1 MTKTVTMSITIQVG
15 NVKNKKIKMSIPSD
29 QFETELKELTI
40 KVVQKTG
47 EMILSEYDRRL
58 RQEEYKE
65 GRVIRTEE
73 RTYELQNVTIK
84 YLRKTI
90 RMPDGETYKP
100 MDELLGFARYSRRS
114 QQAKEQICALA
125 TDTTYRKAAILES
138 YITGRAI
145 SPSTVCRTVKEVGKR
160 INAQDVQFEADE
172 PGKIS
177 AQTLFGESDGV
188 WISLQREKERKVEIR
203 AAVMYT
209 GKKTISG
216 GRKKLLNKWTFTSIG
231 LTSSEWQKVLCEQA
245 YAHYDLKSTR
255 LLVVGGDGGT
265 WVQNSF
271 DMLGVRNIEK
281 TLDRYHIN
289 KAVRMAFG
297 NVMET
302 KPVLTDL
309 YKNGFE
315 SVEEQLISAA
325 GKGSTE
331 GQKQRNRCIRYL
343 RNNAEQIVPLDQRN
357 LPCIPPIHSLGA
369 MESNCSKLIAHRMKT
384 RGCSWSL
391 EGATGMLA
399 ILRHKEELA
408 EHAFRY
414 ESIRKSAA
422 KKKTLRKCLSQDLTG
437 TIPHGNFPIL
447 KSGKMSA
454 PYARLFKDM
463 IDVKLPL

>member
-1 MTKTVTMSITIQVG
+1 M
-15 NVKNKKIKMSIPSD
+15 
-29 QFETELKELTI
+29 
-40 KVVQKTG
+40 
-47 EMILSEYDRRL
+47 
-58 RQEEYKE
+58 
-65 GRVIRTEE
+65 
-73 RTYELQNVTIK
+73 
-84 YLRKTI
+84 
-90 RMPDGETYKP
+90 
-100 MDELLGFARYSRRS
+100 
-114 QQAKEQICALA
+114 
-125 TDTTYRKAAILES
+125 
-138 YITGRAI
+138 
-145 SPSTVCRTVKEVGKR
+145 
-160 INAQDVQFEADE
+160 
-172 PGKIS
+172 
-177 AQTLFGESDGV
+177 
-188 WISLQREKERKVEIR
+188 
-203 AAVMYT
+203 
-209 GKKTISG
+209 
-216 GRKKLLNKWTFTSIG
+216 
-231 LTSSEWQKVLCEQA
+231 
-245 YAHYDLKSTR
+245 
-255 LLVVGGDGGT
+255 
-265 WVQNSF
+265 
-271 DMLGVRNIEK
+271 EK

-297 NVMET
+297 IVMET
-302 KPVLTDL
+302 KPLLADL

-315 SVEEQLISAA
+315 SVEERLISATA
-325 GKGSTE
+325 KGTPE

-399 ILRHKEELA
+399 ILRHKDELV

-454 PYARLFKDM
+454 PYARLFQDM